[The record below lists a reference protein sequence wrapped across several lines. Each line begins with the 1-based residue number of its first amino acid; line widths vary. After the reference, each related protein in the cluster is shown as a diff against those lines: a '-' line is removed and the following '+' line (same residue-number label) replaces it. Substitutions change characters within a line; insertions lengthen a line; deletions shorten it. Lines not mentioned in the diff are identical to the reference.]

1 MTKLFYFSGEGMIYM
16 AGIIGSASG
25 RKNKQD
31 SLLYALY
38 KNKWERCK
46 NCKKKT
52 FEVLI
57 SESICQTLKVK
68 IILSNV
74 KPNMVYLEK

>member
-1 MTKLFYFSGEGMIYM
+1 MLLFSYYPTHHLLKPVKVWYSNLRNKSKYTFQAYMTKLFYFSGEGMIYM

-38 KNKWERCK
+38 KNKWEK
-46 NCKKKT
+46 
-52 FEVLI
+52 L
-57 SESICQTLKVK
+57 
-68 IILSNV
+68 
-74 KPNMVYLEK
+74 